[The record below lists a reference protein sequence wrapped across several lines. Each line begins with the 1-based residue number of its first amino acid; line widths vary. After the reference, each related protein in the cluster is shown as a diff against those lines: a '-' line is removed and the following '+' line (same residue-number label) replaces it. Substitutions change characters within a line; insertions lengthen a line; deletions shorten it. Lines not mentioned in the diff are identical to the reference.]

1 MREGAVRVAAVVVF
15 AYGTAVHAYDLLR
28 GGLDAYAG
36 YPGWLRGFYTALIVL
51 DAACAV
57 LIAMRR
63 RAGLVLGSAVLV
75 ADALANGYA
84 VYGLHQGPTIA
95 RVGQG
100 VVSALAVAMVLA
112 SRWLW
117 RSFR

>member
-1 MREGAVRVAAVVVF
+1 M
-15 AYGTAVHAYDLLR
+15 
-28 GGLDAYAG
+28 
-36 YPGWLRGFYTALIVL
+36 
-51 DAACAV
+51 
-57 LIAMRR
+57 

-75 ADALANGYA
+75 ADALANGY
-84 VYGLHQGPTIA
+84 QGPTVA